1 MLEADAGLWAVIVA
15 RVGNGAK
22 SRLAGVLDPAQ
33 RRRLALAMLGDVVA
47 VCRESAGLL
56 EGVVAVVD
64 EPAAR
69 CVAQRA
75 GAVVV
80 DDPTPADMNIAAARG
95 ILKAL
100 QFSAR
105 TVIVLP
111 GDVPLISS
119 HDLSALINAA
129 AHERRAVIIGA
140 SRDGLGTNALLLR
153 PPRVIDP
160 AFGPPSVE
168 RHVRAGRVAGAVT
181 RVESKL
187 GLSLDVD
194 TPADLAALADAP
206 VGPRTA
212 ALFGGLL
219 RSAATAPAAGSAP
232 IRSATRSL
240 RW

>member
-1 MLEADAGLWAVIVA
+1 MLEGDARLWAVVVA

-22 SRLAGVLDPAQ
+22 SRLAGVLDTAQ
-33 RRRLALAMLGDVVA
+33 RGQLALAMLGDVVA
-47 VCRESAGLL
+47 ACRESRSLL
-56 EGVVAVVD
+56 DGVVAVVD

-69 CVAQRA
+69 WVAHGA

-80 DDPTPADMNIAAARG
+80 DDPTPADMNVAAARG

-100 QFSAR
+100 QFGAQ

-111 GDVPLISS
+111 GDVPLISK
-119 HDLSALINAA
+119 HDLSALIDAA
-129 AHERRAVIIGA
+129 GNERRTVIIGA

-153 PPRVIDP
+153 PPHVIHP

-168 RHVRAGRVAGAVT
+168 RHVRAARVAGAVT

-206 VGPRTA
+206 LGPRTA
-212 ALFGGLL
+212 ALLGDLVHVADTRL
-219 RSAATAPAAGSAP
+219 AT
-232 IRSATRSL
+232 T
-240 RW
+240 